1 MILNSITSNA
11 SDFGPAGLPPTGS
24 ARQNQQ
30 TILAVNDTPDLLEA
44 MSVLLHKSGY
54 RVLTAGDGIEA
65 FELAQREHPELVVSD
80 VAMPG
85 MDGIELCSRIRA
97 DSELRKTAVLLVSAI
112 RKDSDSVAQ
121 GLTAGADDYLEAPYE
136 PLQFVTKV
144 ARIIE
149 RRQAEEKIKEAEER
163 YRAVVETAR
172 DVIVTIDKHG
182 TILSINRSVERVFG
196 YRVAEV
202 VGKLVTILI
211 PKRRRYAFKAALD
224 KYSATDDKD
233 LNWGA
238 LEFTGQ
244 TKTGQEI
251 PLELSIGDF
260 VKNGKRF
267 LTGIA
272 RDISERKRAEQE
284 LRKSEERYRE
294 IVENAHD
301 IIYSHDLDGN
311 FTSINKAGE
320 QITGYTLEEVLKLT
334 LAQTVAPECLEKAH
348 EMLRRK
354 LAGETVTAYE
364 LEIIAK
370 DGRRIPVEVNTRLVF
385 HDGVPVGVQGIA
397 RDITERK
404 RAEEGLRESEER
416 YRLLFESNPQPMW
429 VYDLETLTFLA
440 INQAAVRHYRYS
452 REEFLGMTIKDI
464 CPEDDIPALVAS
476 LKNGSSGMGSAGP
489 CRHVKKDGSV
499 IDVEITAHPLLFDGR
514 RAELIVANDVTEQKR
529 LEAALSL
536 SEEQL
541 RQSQKL
547 EAIGQLAGGVAHD
560 FNNLLTAINGY
571 SALAL
576 QRLGRDHP
584 IAAYLNEIERAGNR
598 AADLTRQL
606 LAFGRKQL
614 LQPLSLN
621 LNDIVIDMSKMLTRL
636 IGESI
641 TFETKLSPDLK
652 RITVDPGQVEQ
663 VLMNLV
669 VNARDA
675 MPRGGVLTIETTNQE
690 LDDAYTSKHISVKP
704 GQYVMLAVSDT
715 GMGMD
720 HEVQAHIFEPFY
732 TTKEKG
738 KGTGLGLSTVY
749 GIIKQSGGNIWL
761 YSEPGKG
768 TTFKVYLPVTEDEI
782 ETSVAPAA
790 DTRSQRGSETV
801 LLVEDEE
808 IVRKIAKRLLEE
820 NGYKVLQ
827 AGSGEEAVRLFTRYK
842 EPIDLLITDVVMP
855 MLSGKD
861 LADQIKSVHPE
872 TKVLYMSGYTDE
884 AIVHHGIVDA
894 DIEFIQKPFTER
906 ALTRKIREVLDAE
919 TRPGGLSGLVDG
931 SGEG

>member
-1 MILNSITSNA
+1 MILNSFKSNA
-11 SDFGPAGLPPTGS
+11 RNLRHDGLPPTRSESTNQGEFP
-24 ARQNQQ
+24 RQIQQ
-30 TILAVNDTPDLLEA
+30 TILAVNDMPDLLEA
-44 MSVLLHKSGY
+44 MSVLLRKSGY
-54 RVLTAGDGIEA
+54 RVVPASDGTEA
-65 FELAQREHPELVVSD
+65 LELAQREHPDLVVSD

-121 GLTAGADDYLEAPYE
+121 GLIAGADDYLEAPYE
-136 PLQFVTKV
+136 PLHLVKKV

-172 DVIVTIDKHG
+172 DVIVTIDANG

-202 VGKLVTILI
+202 LGKLVTILV
-211 PKRRRYAFKAALD
+211 PKRRRFAFKAALN
-224 KYSATDDKD
+224 KYSADVEKD
-233 LNWGA
+233 PNYGA
-238 LEFTGQ
+238 LELTGES
-244 TKTGQEI
+244 KTGQEI
-251 PLELSIGDF
+251 PLELSIGEF
-260 VKNGKRF
+260 VKNGRRF

-301 IIYSHDLDGN
+301 IIYSHDLEGN
-311 FTSINKAGE
+311 YTSINRAGE
-320 QITGYTLEEVLKLT
+320 QITGYTREEVLKLT
-334 LAQTVAPECLEKAH
+334 LANTVAPECLEKAQ

-370 DGRRIPVEVNTRLVF
+370 DGRRIPVEVNTRLVL
-385 HDGVPVGVQGIA
+385 HDGVPEGVQGIA

-429 VYDLETLTFLA
+429 VYDLETLAFLA

-464 CPEDDIPALVAS
+464 HPEEDIPALVAS
-476 LKNGSSGMGSAGP
+476 VRNGSSGVDSAGP
-489 CRHVKKDGSV
+489 CRHRMKDGS
-499 IDVEITAHPLLFDGR
+499 IIEVEVTAHPLVFDGR
-514 RAELIVANDVTEQKR
+514 RANLIVANDVTEQKR
-529 LEAALSL
+529 LRAALLL

-584 IAAYLNEIERAGNR
+584 IASYLNEIERAGNR

-614 LQPLSLN
+614 LQPLSLS
-621 LNDIVIDMSKMLTRL
+621 LNDIVTDMSKMLTRL

-641 TFETKLSPDLK
+641 TFETKLSPNLK
-652 RITVDPGQVEQ
+652 RIKVDPGQVEQ

-675 MPRGGVLTIETTNQE
+675 MPRGGVLTIETKNEE
-690 LDDAYTSKHISVKP
+690 LDDAYASKHISVKP

-715 GMGMD
+715 GMGMGQ
-720 HEVQAHIFEPFY
+720 EVQAHIFEPFY

-768 TTFKVYLPVTEDEI
+768 TSFKVYLPVTEDEI
-782 ETSVAPAA
+782 ETSVAPTA
-790 DTRSQRGSETV
+790 DTSSQRGSETV

-808 IVRKIAKRLLEE
+808 IVRKITKRLLEE
-820 NGYKVLQ
+820 NGYNVLQ
-827 AGSGEEAVRLFTRYK
+827 AGSGEEAIRVFTRFK
-842 EPIDLLITDVVMP
+842 EPIHLLITDVVMP

-861 LADQIKSVHPE
+861 VADQIESVHPE

-906 ALTRKIREVLDAE
+906 GLTRKIREILDSESPPRAK
-919 TRPGGLSGLVDG
+919 
-931 SGEG
+931 

>member
-1 MILNSITSNA
+1 M
-11 SDFGPAGLPPTGS
+11 
-24 ARQNQQ
+24 
-30 TILAVNDTPDLLEA
+30 
-44 MSVLLHKSGY
+44 LLHKSGY
-54 RVLTAGDGIEA
+54 RVLTAADGTEA
-65 FELAQREHPELVVSD
+65 FKLAQREHPDLVVSD

-97 DSELRKTAVLLVSAI
+97 HPELRRTAVLLVSAI

-121 GLTAGADDYLEAPYE
+121 GLVAGADDYLEAPYE
-136 PLQFVTKV
+136 SLQLVTIV
-144 ARIIE
+144 ARILE
-149 RRQAEEKIKEAEER
+149 RRQAKEKIKEAEER

-172 DVIVTIDKHG
+172 DVIVTIDENG

-202 VGKLVTILI
+202 LGELVTTLI
-211 PKRRRYAFKAALD
+211 PKRRRFAFKAALN
-224 KYSATDDKD
+224 KYSDTYEKD
-233 LNWGA
+233 VNCGA
-238 LEFTGQ
+238 LELTGR
-244 TKTGQEI
+244 TKAGEEI
-251 PLELSIGDF
+251 PLELSLGEF
-260 VKNGKRF
+260 VKNGRRF

-301 IIYSHDLDGN
+301 IIYSHDLEGN
-311 FTSINKAGE
+311 YTSINKAGQ
-320 QITGYTLEEVLKLT
+320 QITGYTREEVLKLT
-334 LAQTVAPECLEKAH
+334 LAQTVAPECLEKAQ

-364 LEIIAK
+364 LEIMAK
-370 DGRRIPVEVNTRLVF
+370 DGRRIPVEVNTRVAL
-385 HDGVPVGVQGIA
+385 HDGVAIGVQGIA

-429 VYDLETLTFLA
+429 VYDLETLAFLA
-440 INQAAVRHYRYS
+440 INQAAVRHYGYS

-476 LKNGSSGMGSAGP
+476 LKNGSSGIGSAGP
-489 CRHVKKDGSV
+489 CRHVKKDGS
-499 IDVEITAHPLLFDGR
+499 ISDVEITAHPLVFDGR
-514 RAELIVANDVTEQKR
+514 RAKLIVANDVTEQQR
-529 LEAALSL
+529 LRAALLL

-576 QRLGRDHP
+576 KRLGRDHP
-584 IAAYLNEIERAGNR
+584 IASYLNEINRAGNR

-621 LNDIVIDMSKMLTRL
+621 LNDIVTDMSKMLTRL
-636 IGESI
+636 IGENI
-641 TFETKLSPDLK
+641 TFQTKLSPHLK
-652 RITVDPGQVEQ
+652 RIKVDPGQVEQ

-675 MPRGGVLTIETTNQE
+675 MPRGGVLTIETANEE
-690 LDDAYTSKHISVKP
+690 LDDAYASKHVAVKP

-720 HEVQAHIFEPFY
+720 PEVQAHIFEPFY
-732 TTKEKG
+732 TTKETG

-749 GIIKQSGGNIWL
+749 GIIKQSGGDIWL
-761 YSEPGKG
+761 YSEPGRG
-768 TTFKVYLPVTEDEI
+768 TSFKVYLPVTKDEI
-782 ETSVAPAA
+782 ETPVAPTA
-790 DTRSQRGSETV
+790 DTTSQRGSETV

-808 IVRKIAKRLLEE
+808 IVRKITKRLLEE
-820 NGYKVLQ
+820 NGYRVLQ
-827 AGSGEEAVRLFTRYK
+827 AGSGGEAIRLFISYK
-842 EPIDLLITDVVMP
+842 EPIHLLITDVVMP

-861 LADQIKSVHPE
+861 VADQIKSVHPE
-872 TKVLYMSGYTDE
+872 TRVLYMSGYTDE
-884 AIVHHGIVDA
+884 AIVDHGIVDA

-906 ALTRKIREVLDAE
+906 ALTRKIREVLDTE
-919 TRPGGLSGLVDG
+919 SSPGGLSGLVDG
-931 SGEG
+931 SSER